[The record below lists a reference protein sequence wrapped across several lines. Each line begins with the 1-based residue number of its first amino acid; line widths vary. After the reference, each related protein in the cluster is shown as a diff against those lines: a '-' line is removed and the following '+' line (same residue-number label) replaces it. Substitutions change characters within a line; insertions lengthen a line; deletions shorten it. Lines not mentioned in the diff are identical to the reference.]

1 MGIERYRILKIERT
15 VFVKKGEIRLFD
27 IFITFFEVS
36 LFTIGGGYAM
46 VPVLAKRLEKKGWMD
61 KNGFYDLLAR
71 SQSIPG
77 PVAFNL
83 SLMIGKEI
91 RGFFGGFVGTVG
103 VIIPPFF
110 AIILIGALLSKFSN
124 SSIVIGFLK
133 GAYGAILGLIGGV
146 LYKMMRTRKWNY
158 FEIMMMVIGTFLIVM
173 RSDYVI
179 VIFLFVIIGVYFG
192 DKKWRY

>member
-1 MGIERYRILKIERT
+1 MRKE
-15 VFVKKGEIRLFD
+15 VKLFN
-27 IFITFFEVS
+27 IFMTFFEVS

-61 KNGFYDLLAR
+61 KNEFYDLLAK

-83 SLMIGKEI
+83 SLLIGG
-91 RGFFGGFVGTVG
+91 RVGGFWGGFVGAVG

-110 AIILIGALLSKFSN
+110 AIILVGALLSEFS
-124 SSIVIGFLK
+124 SSHVVIGFLK

-146 LYKMMRTRKWNY
+146 LYKMIRSRKWNY
-158 FEIMMMVIGTFLIVM
+158 FEVTAMLVGAFLIIM
-173 RSDYVI
+173 KSDYVI
-179 VIFLFVIIGVYFG
+179 VIFLFVIIGVYLG
-192 DKKWRY
+192 DQKWKS

>member
-1 MGIERYRILKIERT
+1 MKN
-15 VFVKKGEIRLFD
+15 EIRLFN

-61 KNGFYDLLAR
+61 RNEFYDLLAK

-83 SLMIGKEI
+83 SLMTGK
-91 RGFFGGFVGTVG
+91 RVGGFWGGVVGAIG

-110 AIILIGALLSKFSN
+110 AIVLIGALLSKFSN
-124 SSIVIGFLK
+124 SHIVIGFLK

-146 LYKMMRTRKWNY
+146 LYKMIRSRKWNY
-158 FEIMMMVIGTFLIVM
+158 FEIMLMIVGAFLIIM
-173 RSDYVI
+173 KSDYVI
-179 VIFLFVIIGVYFG
+179 FIFLLIVTGVYFG
-192 DKKWRY
+192 DKKWKC